1 MCYNTIGQILDGT
14 TEEVRVVIEIK
25 TGSWVRIN
33 EHRMFLLTVN
43 DRSAAGLVFDRNRT
57 GVYTRKEIPLQDI
70 RDAARSR
77 RPAGTVRHL
86 VPEGSITFG
95 RIRWDEDNKKVHSV
109 QFILNDKLQTVHISE
124 RVPAM
129 V

>member
-1 MCYNTIGQILDGT
+1 MCYNIIGQILDGT

-43 DRSAAGLVFDRNRT
+43 DRSAAGLVFDRNRR

-70 RDAARSR
+70 RDAVRSR
-77 RPAGTVRHL
+77 RPVGTVRHL
-86 VPEGSITFG
+86 VPKGSITFG
-95 RIRWDEDNKKVHSV
+95 RIHWDEDNKKVHSV